1 MKVSELLDFVNSLV
15 PLEYAFEDDSV
26 GITIGSEQSEVKGI
40 VVGHE
45 LDKSLL
51 RACV

>member
-40 VVGHE
+40 VFSF
-45 LDKSLL
+45 SLE
-51 RACV
+51 RTSSR